1 MWTIPAGY
9 GYADAYGDY
18 GAARARAQCERY
30 RRARKEMLR
39 QMWRTPI
46 FTKQRVQWEK
56 LANEYARRL
65 KACEKKQKGGASFK
79 MPAELKGGGQ
89 GRNREASAPAE
100 GALAPVPPPPASG
113 PPTALLVGGGLAL
126 LLVGVLLFSGSGSS
140 GGAGSGGSPRARSF
154 VAVRRPAGGP
164 RVAR

>member
-18 GAARARAQCERY
+18 GAARARAQQCERY
-30 RRARKEMLR
+30 RRARKEALR

-65 KACEKKQKGGASFK
+65 KACEKKQTGGASFK
-79 MPAELKGGGQ
+79 MPADLKGGRQ

-113 PPTALLVGGGLAL
+113 PPTALLVGGGLAI
-126 LLVGVLLFSGSGSS
+126 LLVGVLLFSGSS
-140 GGAGSGGSPRARSF
+140 GGAGSGASPARARSF
-154 VAVRRPAGGP
+154 AVRRPVGGA